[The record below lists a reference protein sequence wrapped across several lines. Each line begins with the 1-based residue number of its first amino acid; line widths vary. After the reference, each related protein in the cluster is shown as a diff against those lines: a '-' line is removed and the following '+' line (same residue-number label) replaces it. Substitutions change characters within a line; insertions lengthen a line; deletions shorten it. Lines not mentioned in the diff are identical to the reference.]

1 MVQRRFTHA
10 APPIRSLESARR
22 ILLAKQFRPG
32 LMPKVPAYRKTDMR
46 FAIFHWIMVLI
57 VLWRFVLPLDV
68 RRSVKCLIALLF
80 IAIAAFSTLATL
92 FFGGL
97 VSPELPHGVIV
108 VKEALEAFLLFF
120 TGLVVLREA
129 VVFLTVLAGRSGERA
144 HRAVQKDRRT
154 ALGLAAAGAALGGV
168 ALAGGIKVPEVR
180 RRTAYVPDLPEALE
194 GFEFVQLS
202 DTNSFSFPTRT
213 FRRF

>member
-10 APPIRSLESARR
+10 APPIHSLESARR

-97 VSPELPHGVIV
+97 VSP
-108 VKEALEAFLLFF
+108 
-120 TGLVVLREA
+120 
-129 VVFLTVLAGRSGERA
+129 
-144 HRAVQKDRRT
+144 
-154 ALGLAAAGAALGGV
+154 
-168 ALAGGIKVPEVR
+168 
-180 RRTAYVPDLPEALE
+180 
-194 GFEFVQLS
+194 
-202 DTNSFSFPTRT
+202 
-213 FRRF
+213 